1 MQELSNLHDLK
12 VLGKLLIIGNMISF
26 HTNNKKM
33 IFAIILTQWNENMS
47 MVLYLSLVKI
57 NAPNTRSQ
65 KQHCHRGRNQSLSL
79 WDSYCLACVFMWF
92 KFQIV

>member
-12 VLGKLLIIGNMISF
+12 VLGKLLIIGSMISF
-26 HTNNKKM
+26 HANNKKI

-57 NAPNTRSQ
+57 NALNTRSQ
-65 KQHCHRGRNQSLSL
+65 KQHCHHGRNQSLSL
-79 WDSYCLACVFMWF
+79 WDSYYLACVFMRF
-92 KFQIV
+92 KFQIA